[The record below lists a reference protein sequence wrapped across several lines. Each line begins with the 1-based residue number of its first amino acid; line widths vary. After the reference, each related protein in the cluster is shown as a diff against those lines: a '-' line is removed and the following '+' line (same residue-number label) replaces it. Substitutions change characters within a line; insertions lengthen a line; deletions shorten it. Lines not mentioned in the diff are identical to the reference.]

1 MATAPSEQQLLDL
14 KGKDVPVLDLL
25 ALFDARVRD
34 DLTCLLIQQS
44 LNAAGLSTVPYFG
57 TCGRRAS
64 VHVVALGSVSV
75 ESTPQADEFEEDAED
90 TEDAEDPAGS
100 LPERPLSIG
109 DVLNGN
115 GVDSLPP
122 NSPLNTVTHLMRE
135 NNYSQLPIIEGK
147 SILRGVVTWR
157 SVARMYEQGS
167 PATLA
172 NASEAPN
179 HWAVA
184 QESQDFFALLP
195 MISEYGY
202 ALIRR
207 NDGTIGG
214 IVTAADITERFA
226 GTARPFFLVGEIELR
241 LRKCLGKAIS
251 PDSIR
256 AVQSRGRRTGQ
267 ISDLM
272 FGEYVKLINGEQQ
285 DESLRLLA
293 DQNWSALQWTG
304 ADQVQFVRR
313 LKRVKDIR
321 NKIAHF
327 DPKPLPAP
335 MHDELHKFCL
345 LLRQYVTDV

>member
-1 MATAPSEQQLLDL
+1 MALAPTEQQLLDL

-34 DLTCLLIQQS
+34 DPTCLLIQQS

-64 VHVVALGSVSV
+64 VHVVALDSVAV
-75 ESTPQADEFEEDAED
+75 EATPQSDEVEEA
-90 TEDAEDPAGS
+90 TEDPAGS

-109 DVLNGN
+109 DVLNGS

-122 NSPLNTVTHLMRE
+122 NSPLNTVTHLMRH

-147 SILRGVVTWR
+147 SILHGVVTWR

-172 NASEAPN
+172 NAMEAPSD
-179 HWAVA
+179 WAVA
-184 QESQDFFALLP
+184 QETQDFFALLP
-195 MISEYGY
+195 MICESGY

-207 NDGTIGG
+207 NDGTFGG
-214 IVTAADITERFA
+214 IVTAADITQRFA

-241 LRKCLGKAIS
+241 LRKCLGTAIG

-256 AVQSRGRRTGQ
+256 AVQSRSRRTGQ

-272 FGEYVKLINGEQQ
+272 FGEYVKLIDGEQSN
-285 DESLRLLA
+285 ESLRLLA
-293 DQNWSALQWTG
+293 DQNWLALQWTG
-304 ADQVQFVRR
+304 ADRVQFVRR

-327 DPKPLPAP
+327 DPQPLPAP

>member
-1 MATAPSEQQLLDL
+1 MAKTPSAQQLLDL
-14 KGKDVPVLDLL
+14 KGQDVPVLELL
-25 ALFDARVRD
+25 DLFDERVRD
-34 DLTCLLIQQS
+34 NPTCLRIQQT

-57 TCGRRAS
+57 TCARRAS
-64 VHVVALGSVSV
+64 VHMVALDSATI
-75 ESTPQADEFEEDAED
+75 EPDPQADEDEEDAE
-90 TEDAEDPAGS
+90 EPEDPAGS

-109 DVLNGN
+109 DVLNGD

-122 NSPLNTVTHLMRE
+122 NSPLNTVTHVMRH

-147 SILRGVVTWR
+147 STLRGVVTWR

-167 PATLA
+167 VPTLA
-172 NASEAPN
+172 NASEAPSD
-179 HWAVA
+179 WAVA

-241 LRKCLGKAIS
+241 LRKCLGTAIG
-251 PDSIR
+251 PDAIR
-256 AVQSRGRRTGQ
+256 AVQRKYQQTGQ
-267 ISDLM
+267 ISDLT
-272 FGEYVKLINGEQQ
+272 FGEYVMLIDGEQRK
-285 DESLRLLA
+285 ESLRPLA
-293 DQNWSALQWTG
+293 DQNWLALKWSG
-304 ADQVQFVRR
+304 ADRVQFVRR

-327 DPKPLPAP
+327 DPQPLPDH
-335 MHDELHKFCL
+335 MHEELHRFCL

>member
-1 MATAPSEQQLLDL
+1 MAATAPSEQQLLDL
-14 KGKDVPVLDLL
+14 KGKDVPVLDLM

-64 VHVVALGSVSV
+64 VHVVALDSVTA
-75 ESTPQADEFEEDAED
+75 ESTPQADEVEEDAED
-90 TEDAEDPAGS
+90 LGDPAGS

-109 DVLNGN
+109 DVLKGS

-122 NSPLNTVTHLMRE
+122 NSPLNTVTHVMRH

-147 SILRGVVTWR
+147 STLRGVVTWR

-167 PATLA
+167 PTTLA
-172 NASEAPN
+172 NASEAPSD
-179 HWAVA
+179 WAVA
-184 QESQDFFALLP
+184 QETQDFFALLP

-241 LRKCLGKAIS
+241 LRKCLGASIGS
-251 PDSIR
+251 DAIR
-256 AVQSRGRRTGQ
+256 AVQPKNRQTGQ
-267 ISDLM
+267 ISDLQ
-272 FGEYVKLINGEQQ
+272 FGDYVKLIDGGQTSEK
-285 DESLRLLA
+285 LRLLA
-293 DQNWSALQWTG
+293 DQNWLALKWTG
-304 ADQVQFVRR
+304 ADRVQFVRR
-313 LKRVKDIR
+313 LDQVRIIR

-335 MHDELHKFCL
+335 MHEELHKFCL
-345 LLRQYVTDV
+345 LLRQYVTDI